1 MRMATAITP
10 TVYADMTSTIAVA
23 IPAPT
28 NAHDLEDREGTAASE
43 DRVLPLAFAAP
54 AG

>member
-28 NAHDLEDREGTAASE
+28 NARDLEDREGTVASE
-43 DRVLPLAFAAP
+43 DRVLPLAFADQ